1 MNSYF
6 RSLVGVIACKNNF
19 LFFLFSILG
28 MMLVPSDGSASNGNG
43 ARTTLNTQYGTASG
57 ISDLAGVDP
66 SAYICTTGRPNDD
79 DSKIFCFYN
88 VGSGRFLSIGGLWG
102 THASINNTPNAI
114 WFESTGTDGQY
125 YLNNKVDGSG
135 TGTYL
140 GIKNSNLYM
149 DQGNQ
154 GTSKTAF
161 SFEKADGYTDTNKL
175 YRIKVVVNG
184 VNSYITTYPTNP
196 DLLCNIATSYPTTH
210 ANYKNQVWKIISK
223 REYYT
228 LALANPA
235 SMKSLLDFSFLL
247 PDADFRINNTDAAS
261 WTLGTENASGINP
274 NTAPIYLGDAT
285 MYCSFARRG
294 ESGTGHFGGTYN
306 QDHQKTYGKYAY
318 CYSKKLRNFY
328 VYQEVKVHKA
338 GWYVI
343 RCNGFSTQQDI
354 KGEAKPLASL
364 FVAQMNCP
372 EGNRSASTL
381 NVVSAAEAQEME
393 RESEGAG
400 IGVAF
405 FDGKYEN
412 QVQVCVETGDDETN
426 PVSQTNPATLRI
438 GFYVAP
444 GTTQIGE
451 DEMTAV
457 DNFKLLYAGPRR
469 NPELILDEDYTDLK
483 YLTLATDDYTN
494 TVLHL
499 NRKLKAN
506 MWNSLILP
514 VDLTLGQMK
523 RTYGDDV
530 KVAKLDRIEGNTVFF
545 VTQEPK
551 SDDDNLVK
559 AFEPYIVY
567 PPVVDVVS
575 KSYTA
580 QKFYTSED
588 ENDNSEWLGTNYEKS
603 TDENNA
609 LSKTIAANHY
619 DITMVSLDRDKL
631 KEHVEATKK
640 NGLETWISNTTFSTN
655 APIGQMTCYGT
666 LARTYDEKGNI
677 LEGRDD
683 LKGDYVMREGKLI
696 QVPTQL
702 AEIPNYPGYGLQGFR
717 CWFEVK
723 GDKVPVGSAKM
734 SMNIDGV
741 EDTATSIEDI
751 HGDSAAFTT
760 RGRGIDGVFS
770 LDGQLVRRGTSVEG
784 LSKGIY
790 ITNGRK
796 VVVR

>member
-6 RSLVGVIACKNNF
+6 RSLVGVIVCKNNF

-43 ARTTLNTQYGTASG
+43 ARTTLNTQYGTANG
-57 ISDLAGVDP
+57 INDLAGIDP
-66 SAYICTTGRPNDD
+66 SSDICTTGRPTTD
-79 DSKIFCFYN
+79 DSKVFYFYN
-88 VGSGRFLSIGGLWG
+88 EGSGRFLSIGGLWG

-114 WFESTGTDGQY
+114 WLEKTGTDGQY
-125 YLNNKVDGSG
+125 YLNNKIDGSG

-140 GIKNSNLYM
+140 GIKNANLYM
-149 DQGNQ
+149 DQGLQ
-154 GTSKTAF
+154 STAKGVF
-161 SFEKADGYTDTNKL
+161 SFEKAEGYTDANKL
-175 YRIKVVVNG
+175 YRIKIT
-184 VNSYITTYPTNP
+184 NSYVTTNPTNQ
-196 DLLCNIATSYPTTH
+196 DLLCNISSGYATTN

-223 REYYT
+223 QEYYT

-235 SMKSLLDFSFLL
+235 TMEALLDFSFLL
-247 PDADFRINNTDAAS
+247 PDPDFRINNTDAGS
-261 WTLGTENASGINP
+261 WQLGSSENINP
-274 NTAPIYLGDAT
+274 NTVPIYLGDAT
-285 MYCSFARRG
+285 MYCDFSKRNQ
-294 ESGTGHFGGTYN
+294 SGTGHFNKYI
-306 QDHQKTYGKYAY
+306 QDHQKVYGKYAY
-318 CYSKKLRNFY
+318 CYSKQLRNFY
-328 VYQEVKVHKA
+328 VYQEVKVHKS
-338 GWYVI
+338 GWYVV
-343 RCNGFSTQQDI
+343 RCNGFSTQQAID
-354 KGEAKPLASL
+354 GETKPLASL

-372 EGNRSASTL
+372 KGNRSASTL
-381 NVVSAAEAQEME
+381 NAVSADEAKEME
-393 RESEGAG
+393 RNSDGAG

-412 QVQVCVETGDDETN
+412 QVQVCVETGDDEKN
-426 PVSQTNPATLRI
+426 PVSQSNPATLRI

-444 GTTQIGE
+444 GTTAVGA
-451 DEMTAV
+451 DELTAV

-494 TVLHL
+494 SVLHL
-499 NRKLKAN
+499 NRKLKAK

-514 VDLTLGQMK
+514 VNLTLGQMK
-523 RTYGDDV
+523 RTYGDAV
-530 KVAKLDRIEGNTVFF
+530 KVAKLSRIEGGTVFF
-545 VTQEPK
+545 VTQEPA
-551 SDDDNLVK
+551 SDDSILVK

-575 KSYTA
+575 PSYTA
-580 QKFYTSED
+580 EKFYTSENAD
-588 ENDNSEWLGTNYEKS
+588 DNSEWLGKDYTKS
-603 TDENNA
+603 QDESNA

-666 LARTYDEKGNI
+666 LARTYDENENI

-683 LKGDYVMREGKLI
+683 LKGDYVMREGKLV
-696 QVPTQL
+696 QVPTTLPQY
-702 AEIPNYPGYGLQGFR
+702 PNYKGYGLQGFR

-723 GDKVPVGSAKM
+723 GDEVPVGSAKM

-751 HGDSAAFTT
+751 HGDDAAFTT

-770 LDGQLVRRGTSVEG
+770 LDGQLVRRGTSMEG
-784 LSKGIY
+784 LPKGIY

>member
-1 MNSYF
+1 MLMNDYVQY
-6 RSLVGVIACKNNF
+6 LVGEKACKNHF
-19 LFFLFSILG
+19 LFVLFMLWCLIFVPTTSIA
-28 MMLVPSDGSASNGNG
+28 SARQAS
-43 ARTTLNTQYGTASG
+43 RTVLNTQYGTANG
-57 ISDLAGVDP
+57 IDDLFGIDP
-66 SAYICTTGRPNDD
+66 SADICTTNRPND
-79 DSKIFCFYN
+79 DSKIFYFYN
-88 VGSGRFLSIGGLWG
+88 VGTGRFLSIGGLWG
-102 THASINNTPNAI
+102 THASINNTPNPI

-125 YLNNKVDGSG
+125 YLNNKIDGSG

-140 GIKNSNLYM
+140 GIKNQNLYM

-154 GTSKTAF
+154 GTVKAVF
-161 SFEKADGYTDTNKL
+161 SFEKADGYTDKNKL
-175 YRIKVVVNG
+175 YRIKVVVNN
-184 VNSYITTYPTNP
+184 VDNYITTNP
-196 DLLCNIATSYPTTH
+196 SKSDLLCNIETSYATTN
-210 ANYKNQVWKIISK
+210 ANYKNQVWKIISNQ
-223 REYYT
+223 EYYS

-235 SMKSLLDFSFLL
+235 TMKALLDFSFLL
-247 PDADFRINNTDAAS
+247 PDPDFRINNTDAVS
-261 WTLGTENASGINP
+261 WQLGSSENINP
-274 NTAPIYLGDAT
+274 NTVPIYLGDAT
-285 MYCSFARRG
+285 MYCVFSKRNQ
-294 ESGTGHFGGTYN
+294 SGTGHFNNYI
-306 QDHQKTYGKYAY
+306 QDHQKVYGKYAY
-318 CYSKKLRNFY
+318 CYSKQLRNFY
-328 VYQEVKVHKA
+328 MYQEVKVHKA

-354 KGEAKPLASL
+354 KGETKPLASL

-372 EGNRSASTL
+372 EGNRSAATL
-381 NVVSAAEAQEME
+381 NVVSAAEAQKME
-393 RESEGAG
+393 SESEGAG
-400 IGVAF
+400 IGIAF

-412 QVQVCVETGDDETN
+412 QVQVCVEKGDDETN

-444 GTTQIGE
+444 GTTAIGD

-469 NPELILDEDYTDLK
+469 NPELILDEDNTDLK

-499 NRKLKAN
+499 NRKLKAKQ
-506 MWNSLILP
+506 WNSLILP
-514 VDLTLGQMK
+514 VDLTFGQMK
-523 RTYGDDV
+523 RTYGDAV

-545 VTQEPK
+545 VTQEPE
-551 SDDDNLVK
+551 SDEDVLVK
-559 AFEPYIVY
+559 AFDPYIVF

-575 KSYTA
+575 QSYTA
-580 QKFYTSED
+580 PKFFTSED
-588 ENDNSEWLGTNYEKS
+588 ANDNSEWLGTNYEKS

-619 DITMVSLDRDKL
+619 DITMVTLDRNKL

-640 NGLETWISNTTFSTN
+640 NGLETWISNTRFST
-655 APIGQMTCYGT
+655 AAQVGQMTCYGT

-683 LKGDYVMREGKLI
+683 LKGDYCMRDGKLV
-696 QVPTQL
+696 QVPTEL
-702 AEIPNYPGYGLQGFR
+702 DKNPNYQGYGLQGFR

-723 GDKVPVGSAKM
+723 GDGGVPAGSAKM

-751 HGDSAAFTT
+751 HGDDAAFTT

-770 LDGQLVRRGTSVEG
+770 LDGQLVRRGTSMEG
-784 LSKGIY
+784 LPKGIY